1 MPCALL
7 TLIGFQLLGD
17 LVADITSLPVP
28 GMVAGLVLLMAVLW
42 LRGRVC
48 GPEKAV
54 EKAVPESLSRVAK
67 GLHENLGLLFV
78 PAGVGI
84 MANLQNLAA
93 DAVGLFSAVVVSTLA
108 TVALTGL
115 TAAWLRSETDAPIVA
130 PTQWAP

>member
-42 LRGRVC
+42 LRGRVF
-48 GPEKAV
+48 GPQ
-54 EKAVPESLSRVAK
+54 KAVPESLSRVAK
-67 GLHENLGLLFV
+67 GLHDNLGLLFV

-93 DAVGLFSAVVVSTLA
+93 DAVGLFTAVVVSTLA
-108 TVALTGL
+108 TVSVTGL
-115 TAAWLRSETDAPIVA
+115 TAAWLRTETDAPIVA